1 MKIKEIIEGWKN
13 HLFPS
18 KNKKKT
24 IEEISAERLAICKLC
39 SEHSSIKKDYST
51 IRIDEH
57 CTLCGCTLSAKTKS
71 FSSSCP
77 LDKWKAIKEPTND

>member
-1 MKIKEIIEGWKN
+1 MKIKQIAEGWKN

-18 KNKKKT
+18 EEKRES
-24 IEEISAERLAICKLC
+24 IEEISNERIDLCRGC
-39 SEHSSIKKDYST
+39 SENSLNKKNYSS

-71 FSSSCP
+71 FSSECP
-77 LDKWKAIKEPTND
+77 LGKWKAVEEPK